1 MWLMV
6 DSKNE
11 LDVGLEKILKEVF
24 QVEKIDLNLSMD
36 EIPEWDSFKHYELIV
51 AVEKEF
57 QIKFKIADAIEI
69 ISTLIL
75 KNKILKYLNE
85 K

>member
-1 MWLMV
+1 MV
-6 DSKNE
+6 DSNNE
-11 LDVGLEKILKEVF
+11 LDLKLEKILKEVF
-24 QVEKIDLNLSMD
+24 QVQKINLNLSMD

-57 QIKFKIADAIEI
+57 KIKFKVADALDITSI
-69 ISTLIL
+69 PIV
-75 KNKILKYLNE
+75 KYKILKRLNE

>member
-1 MWLMV
+1 MV

-69 ISTLIL
+69 ISILIL

>member
-1 MWLMV
+1 MV
-6 DSKNE
+6 DSKTD
-11 LDVGLEKILKEVF
+11 LDVRLEKILKDVF

-51 AVEKEF
+51 AVENEF
-57 QIKFKIADAIEI
+57 KIKLKIADTMAITSIPI
-69 ISTLIL
+69 IKS
-75 KNKILKYLNE
+75 KILKYLIE

>member
-1 MWLMV
+1 MV
-6 DSKNE
+6 DSKTD
-11 LDVGLEKILKEVF
+11 LDTRLEKILKEVF
-24 QVEKIDLNLSMD
+24 QAEKIDLNFSMD

-57 QIKFKIADAIEI
+57 KIKFKVADALDITSI
-69 ISTLIL
+69 PIV
-75 KNKILKYLNE
+75 KYKILKRLNE

>member
-69 ISTLIL
+69 ISILII

>member
-1 MWLMV
+1 MV
-6 DSKNE
+6 DSNNE
-11 LDVGLEKILKEVF
+11 LDLRLEKILKKVF
-24 QVEKIDLNLSMD
+24 QVENIELNLSMD